1 MMKIYDTFDS
11 MQNGL
16 LDYSCC
22 HPGYVFT
29 MLNNTLGIEQ
39 QMNTIDKAS
48 GTEKSLYNKQHSR
61 PIILNA
67 VDGSPSWK

>member
-1 MMKIYDTFDS
+1 MMKIYDTFGS

-29 MLNNTLGIEQ
+29 MLSNTLSIEQ
-39 QMNTIDKAS
+39 QMDIIDKAS

-61 PIILNA
+61 LMILNA
-67 VDGSPSWK
+67 VDDLPN